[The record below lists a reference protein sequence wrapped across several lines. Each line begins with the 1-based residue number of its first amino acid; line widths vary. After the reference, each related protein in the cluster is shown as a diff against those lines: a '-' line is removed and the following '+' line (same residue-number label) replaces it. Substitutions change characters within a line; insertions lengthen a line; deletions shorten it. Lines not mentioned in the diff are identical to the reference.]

1 MSFAKILLCLS
12 ILLFKTPT
20 IQQTEHT
27 SLMIVAHPD
36 DESLFAGEE
45 ISSHPYFIICITNG
59 DNPTRRA
66 EFMQM
71 LKKTNNNGIILSYPD
86 KVNNR
91 RSDWYYEKESIRKT
105 LSFYTKI
112 YDWEKIV
119 THNPQGEYGHQHHIM
134 TSNIVKNITLQ
145 QNVKEKLYCFS
156 YFKKEQ
162 KPPYAKQ
169 LTKGQHQAKVEL
181 LELYSSQ
188 EKTVHKFDHFIDYEK
203 LVPYFND

>member
-45 ISSHPYFIICITNG
+45 IRSHPYFILCITNG

-112 YDWEKIV
+112 YDWKKIV

-134 TSNIVKNITLQ
+134 TSNIVKNITQQ
-145 QNVKEKLYCFS
+145 QNIKEKLYCFS

-162 KPPYAKQ
+162 NPPYAKQ
-169 LTKGQHQAKVEL
+169 LTKAQHQAKVEL

-203 LVPYFND
+203 IVPYFND